1 MKAYLAGQTALLG
14 NQPDAANQ
22 AMREF
27 CLALLSLNEFIYV
40 D

>member
-1 MKAYLAGQTALLG
+1 MLAD
-14 NQPDAANQ
+14 QPDAATR